1 MTESNIKNPDLR
13 DVVGPVLLSLP
24 PAAIAT
30 QVSENVLPLL
40 TPILRQ
46 RVQLLSPSSTEPWI
60 RLLCYDP
67 AKAAKLA
74 EIAKSDRLEAH
85 PVSGEVEID
94 WGYDAETQF
103 RRLDEETL
111 QALVALK
118 DMELAFQ
125 LVYCSG
131 DPTSQGWKVGEVGV
145 TDTPSP
151 FASFG
156 GVSTIAEADRQFRE
170 SHTKKNVPAPQPPR
184 AALQVAVHDVSND
197 DDDDDDDYWAR
208 YDATPART
216 PAAKGSPA
224 PMSMQAAQNTGPTTD
239 EEDYY
244 AQYDSVQPAMDGHD
258 PDEEAN
264 LQELTPPPSTLPR
277 PIPQRH
283 NGYSDEE
290 VELNETNGAWTLAEP
305 PKSPSLTSRAVEDPN
320 LVHPR
325 PESSAS
331 SNASVEK
338 LEAAAENFGVQQHI
352 SRSVKSLYMLGRAS
366 GIDREEFERVV
377 KRELELLKLMED

>member
-1 MTESNIKNPDLR
+1 MTASTIKSPDLR
-13 DVVGPVLLSLP
+13 EVVGPVLLSLP

-30 QVSENVLPLL
+30 QVAENILPLL

-67 AKAAKLA
+67 AKAARLA

-85 PVSGEVEID
+85 PVSGEVEVD
-94 WGYDAETQF
+94 WGYDAETQY

-118 DMELAFQ
+118 DMELAFR

-151 FASFG
+151 FASFN
-156 GVSTIAEADRQFRE
+156 GVSSIEEADRQFKE
-170 SHTKKNVPAPQPPR
+170 SHMKKDTPAPQAPR
-184 AALQVAVHDVSND
+184 ASHQVAVDDIGH

-216 PAAKGSPA
+216 PAATRSPA
-224 PMSMQAAQNTGPTTD
+224 PMPMSGAQTSGPTTD
-239 EEDYY
+239 EDDYY
-244 AQYDSVQPAMDGHD
+244 AQYDSVQPAMDNHD

-264 LQELTPPPSTLPR
+264 LQELTPPPNTLPR

-290 VELNETNGAWTLAEP
+290 TELNETNGAWTLAEP
-305 PKSPSLTSRAVEDPN
+305 PKSPTLSSRAVDDPRI
-320 LVHPR
+320 LHPR

-366 GIDREEFERVV
+366 GIDREEFERLV

>member
-1 MTESNIKNPDLR
+1 MTAPTTKSPDLR
-13 DVVGPVLLSLP
+13 EVVGPVLLSLP

-30 QVSENVLPLL
+30 QVAENILPPLNAH
-40 TPILRQ
+40 PQ
-46 RVQLLSPSSTEPWI
+46 TES
-60 RLLCYDP
+60 
-67 AKAAKLA
+67 AAPGLAARLA

-85 PVSGEVEID
+85 PVSGEVEVD
-94 WGYDAETQF
+94 WDYDAETQY

-111 QALVALK
+111 QALVVLK
-118 DMELAFQ
+118 DMGLSFR

-131 DPTSQGWKVGEVGV
+131 DPTSQGWKVGEVGA

-151 FASFG
+151 FASFD
-156 GVSTIAEADRQFRE
+156 GVSSIAEANRQFQE
-170 SHTKKNVPAPQPPR
+170 SHTKKNTSAAQAPR
-184 AALQVAVHDVSND
+184 ASLQVAVDTIEN

-216 PAAKGSPA
+216 PGAQRSPA
-224 PMSMQAAQNTGPTTD
+224 PMSMPGGQNSGPTTD
-239 EEDYY
+239 EDDYY
-244 AQYDSVQPAMDGHD
+244 AQYDSVQPAMDNHD

-277 PIPQRH
+277 PIPQRQ
-283 NGYSDEE
+283 NGHGEE
-290 VELNETNGAWTLAEP
+290 EIE
-305 PKSPSLTSRAVEDPN
+305 SPSLNSRATDDPN
-320 LVHPR
+320 LMHPR

-366 GIDREEFERVV
+366 GIEREDFERIV

>member
-1 MTESNIKNPDLR
+1 MTAPTTKSPDLR
-13 DVVGPVLLSLP
+13 EVVGPVLLSLP

-30 QVSENVLPLL
+30 QVAENILPLL

-46 RVQLLSPSSTEPWI
+46 RVQLLASSSTEPWI

-67 AKAAKLA
+67 AKAARLA

-85 PVSGEVEID
+85 PVSGEVEVD
-94 WGYDAETQF
+94 WDYDAETQY

-111 QALVALK
+111 QALVVLK
-118 DMELAFQ
+118 DMGLSFR

-131 DPTSQGWKVGEVGV
+131 DPTSQGWKVGEVGA

-151 FASFG
+151 FASFD
-156 GVSTIAEADRQFRE
+156 GVSSIAEANRQFQE
-170 SHTKKNVPAPQPPR
+170 SHTKKNTSAAQAPR
-184 AALQVAVHDVSND
+184 ASLQVAVDTIEN

-216 PAAKGSPA
+216 PGAQRSPA
-224 PMSMQAAQNTGPTTD
+224 PMSMPGGQNSGPTTD
-239 EEDYY
+239 EDDYY
-244 AQYDSVQPAMDGHD
+244 AQYDSVQPAMDNHD

-277 PIPQRH
+277 PIPQRQ
-283 NGYSDEE
+283 NGHGEE
-290 VELNETNGAWTLAEP
+290 EIEVNETNGAWTLAEP
-305 PKSPSLTSRAVEDPN
+305 PKSPSLNSRATDDPN
-320 LVHPR
+320 LMHPR

-366 GIDREEFERVV
+366 GIEREDFERIV

>member
-1 MTESNIKNPDLR
+1 MAAPTIKSPDLR
-13 DVVGPVLLSLP
+13 EVVGPVLLSLP

-30 QVSENVLPLL
+30 QVAENILPLL

-46 RVQLLSPSSTEPWI
+46 RVQLLSSSSTEPWI

-85 PVSGEVEID
+85 PVSGEVEVD
-94 WGYDAETQF
+94 WDYDAETQY

-111 QALVALK
+111 QALVVLK
-118 DMELAFQ
+118 GMELAFR

-131 DPTSQGWKVGEVGV
+131 DPTSQGWKVGEVSV
-145 TDTPSP
+145 IDTPSP
-151 FASFG
+151 FASFD
-156 GVSTIAEADRQFRE
+156 GVSSIVEADRQFKE
-170 SHTKKNVPAPQPPR
+170 SHTKKDTAPAQAPR
-184 AALQVAVHDVSND
+184 ASLQAAIDT

-216 PAAKGSPA
+216 PGVQRSPG
-224 PMSMQAAQNTGPTTD
+224 PMSMPGGQNSAPTTD
-239 EEDYY
+239 EDDYY

-264 LQELTPPPSTLPR
+264 LQELTPPPSSLPR
-277 PIPQRH
+277 PIPQRQ

-305 PKSPSLTSRAVEDPN
+305 PRSPSLNPRAADDPS
-320 LVHPR
+320 LLHPR

-366 GIDREEFERVV
+366 GIEREDFERIV

>member
-1 MTESNIKNPDLR
+1 MTAPTIKSPDLR
-13 DVVGPVLLSLP
+13 EVVGPVLLSLP

-30 QVSENVLPLL
+30 QVAENVLPLL

-46 RVQLLSPSSTEPWI
+46 RVQLLSPASTEPWI

-67 AKAAKLA
+67 AKAARLA

-85 PVSGEVEID
+85 PVSGEVEVD
-94 WGYDAETQF
+94 WDYDAETQY

-111 QALVALK
+111 QALVALRN
-118 DMELAFQ
+118 MELTFR

-145 TDTPSP
+145 TDTPSTS
-151 FASFG
+151 ASFN
-156 GVSTIAEADRQFRE
+156 GVSSIAEADRQFKE
-170 SHTKKNVPAPQPPR
+170 SHTKKDTLASQAPRPS
-184 AALQVAVHDVSND
+184 LHVAVDDIRHDED
-197 DDDDDDDYWAR
+197 EDDDYWAR

-216 PAAKGSPA
+216 PATKRSP
-224 PMSMQAAQNTGPTTD
+224 PMSMQGAQTSGPATD
-239 EEDYY
+239 EDDYY
-244 AQYDSVQPAMDGHD
+244 AQYDSVQPAMDNHD
-258 PDEEAN
+258 PNEEAN
-264 LQELTPPPSTLPR
+264 LQELTPPPNTLPR
-277 PIPQRH
+277 PIPQRR
-283 NGYSDEE
+283 NGCGDEE
-290 VELNETNGAWTLAEP
+290 TELNETNGAWTLAEP
-305 PKSPSLTSRAVEDPN
+305 PKSPSLGSRATDDPN
-320 LVHPR
+320 LMHPR

-366 GIDREEFERVV
+366 GIEREDFERIV